1 MKIVINSCYG
11 GFSVSDA
18 VVEALHLSS
27 PWEDVE
33 RTDPTLIAMVE
44 ADTRAASGLCARLR
58 VVEIPDA
65 ATDYKM
71 FEYDGAES
79 IIYVLDGKMHY
90 AG

>member
-1 MKIVINSCYG
+1 MKIVINRCFG

-18 VVEALHLSS
+18 VVEALHLDSA
-27 PWEDVE
+27 WADVE

-44 ADTRAASGLCARLR
+44 EDARAASGLCAQLR

-65 ATDYKM
+65 ATDYRLQD
-71 FEYDGAES
+71 YDGAET
-79 IIYVLDGKMHY
+79 IIYVLDGKIHY